1 MNFRRL
7 LSTIQVSKKFM
18 DFKLREFSLSTVQLR
33 KEDPFNRNPRD
44 PVSWASTKS
53 IPLPHGQTLV
63 DTSDVRPGT
72 EKWHE
77 PVSQPYSQT
86 EKFKWP
92 TYNDRIHSPDGTFRP
107 AYVCHMRTKIKYSP
121 DKMWYIAAFIRGMSV
136 DEALKQLKFINKKG
150 ARVVEEVVQEA
161 RDMAIKEHH
170 FEYPTNMWVAESFA
184 EDFDRIK
191 SIRRHARM
199 KIGVMRYRY
208 ISYFLKLEEGEPPLH
223 YHPDEA
229 PKTSEQFLEEYLQD
243 HRNKN
248 IRKW

>member
-77 PVSQPYSQT
+77 PVSQPYSQA

-121 DKMWYIAAFIRGMSV
+121 DKMWYIGMIQYYDIILYYIYSPV
-136 DEALKQLKFINKKG
+136 FKKK
-150 ARVVEEVVQEA
+150 
-161 RDMAIKEHH
+161 IIIS
-170 FEYPTNMWVAESFA
+170 N
-184 EDFDRIK
+184 
-191 SIRRHARM
+191 SIS
-199 KIGVMRYRY
+199 
-208 ISYFLKLEEGEPPLH
+208 ISLFYSCF
-223 YHPDEA
+223 Y
-229 PKTSEQFLEEYLQD
+229 
-243 HRNKN
+243 
-248 IRKW
+248 